1 MLRMFAWVWVITF
14 TACKEKKKDKK
25 DKKEKKEKKDKK
37 RKDTS
42 GAFEDDEDEHEIEM
56 VSTDQA
62 TSEAAV
68 TPSQTPGSNGGTT
81 PKVDLEEDVTYTV
94 EVHAQ
99 QVGGK
104 ENVVKVMMKAKT
116 PMGNMFRAWCLHQE
130 VLERDVIF
138 SYGGVVIGPK
148 ETLKTLGGLTSPGS
162 LKILASLKVAT
173 ELPGE
178 REAKK
183 RKLDG
188 GEENSK
194 AAEAKKDP
202 DATMA
207 PVVAGDP
214 EGEAQKKDPE
224 AERKEAESMA
234 NPKEAERKPE
244 VEALKEDEKKMAEK
258 EGKKEGHERKEEEC
272 RDPTD
277 KALAEMALN
286 RLSTED
292 LSQQGAGGRA
302 TNSGSACAAIATW
315 SSCREGQ

>member
-1 MLRMFAWVWVITF
+1 M
-14 TACKEKKKDKK
+14 
-25 DKKEKKEKKDKK
+25 
-37 RKDTS
+37 
-42 GAFEDDEDEHEIEM
+42 
-56 VSTDQA
+56 
-62 TSEAAV
+62 
-68 TPSQTPGSNGGTT
+68 
-81 PKVDLEEDVTYTV
+81 DLEEDATYTV

-104 ENVVKVMMKAKT
+104 ENVVNMMMKAKT

-162 LKILASLKVAT
+162 LKILASLEVAT

-183 RKLDG
+183 RKLDS
-188 GEENSK
+188 EENSK
-194 AAEAKKDP
+194 AAQTKKDP
-202 DATMA
+202 DATM
-207 PVVAGDP
+207 VVAGDP

-277 KALAEMALN
+277 KALAEIALN